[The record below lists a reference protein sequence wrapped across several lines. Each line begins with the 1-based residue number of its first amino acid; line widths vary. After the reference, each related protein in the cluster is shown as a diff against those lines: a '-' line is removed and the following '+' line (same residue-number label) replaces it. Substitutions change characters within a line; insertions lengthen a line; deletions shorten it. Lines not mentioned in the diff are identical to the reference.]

1 LARLKLELGY
11 NQCEERTA
19 VLPDDVWNFGECSVG
34 IIESEHLMLKKVV
47 FKSQNEGVGRWVRRR
62 TEQDAGFRLDSKDLE
77 NRFDHRSV
85 KMLEI

>member
-1 LARLKLELGY
+1 
-11 NQCEERTA
+11 
-19 VLPDDVWNFGECSVG
+19 
-34 IIESEHLMLKKVV
+34 MLKKVV

-85 KMLEI
+85 KMQEI